1 MIKLRKVS
9 EKDCRL
15 IWKWANDPEVRAES
29 FTPKAIPYNDHV
41 IWFERKN
48 NDPDSYLYIA
58 ENTDRKSVGQVRFE
72 LEGNDAI
79 ISISLD
85 RKFRGKGYG
94 SIIIALASQKIF
106 EISEVNVIHAYIKKG
121 NIASKSAF
129 QKAGFIFLEN
139 AVINDQQAGHFILK
153 KKEELI

>member
-9 EKDCRL
+9 QKDCRL

-29 FTPKAIPYNDHV
+29 FTSKAIPYSDHV
-41 IWFERKN
+41 IWYERKI
-48 NDPDSYLYIA
+48 NDPHCHLYIA
-58 ENTDRKSVGQVRFE
+58 ENSDRKPVGQVRLE
-72 LEGNDAI
+72 IEGNDAV

-94 SIIIALASQKIF
+94 TKIIALASQKIF
-106 EISEVNVIHAYIKKG
+106 EISGVNFIHAYTKKG
-121 NIASKSAF
+121 NIPSKSAF

-139 AVINDQQAGHFILK
+139 TVINDQHAAHFILEK
-153 KKEELI
+153 KNS

>member
-15 IWKWANDPEVRAES
+15 IWEWANDPEVRAES
-29 FTPKAIPYNDHV
+29 FTSKAIPYNDHV
-41 IWFERKN
+41 KWFEGKI
-48 NDPDSYLYIA
+48 NDPDCYLFIA
-58 ENTDRKSVGQVRFE
+58 ENSKRKSVGQVRFE

-94 SIIIALASQKIF
+94 SIIIALAAKKIF
-106 EISEVNVIHAYIKKG
+106 EISEVKVIHAYIKKG
-121 NIASKSAF
+121 NIASMSAF

-139 AVINDQQAGHFILK
+139 AVINDQHAGHYILEK
-153 KKEELI
+153 KKS